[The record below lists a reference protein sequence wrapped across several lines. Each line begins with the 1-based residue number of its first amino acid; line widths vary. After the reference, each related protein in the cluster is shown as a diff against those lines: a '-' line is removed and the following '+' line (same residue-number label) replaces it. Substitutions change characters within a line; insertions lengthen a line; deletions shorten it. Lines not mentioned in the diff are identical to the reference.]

1 MNDEYKEEI
10 EHIVK
15 CWECNSRDIK
25 QDYDRGE
32 IFCQDCGLVLDDEML
47 EARHHGREKAGD
59 ASSDSTHER
68 I

>member
-47 EARHHGREKAGD
+47 EERHHGR
-59 ASSDSTHER
+59 
-68 I
+68 